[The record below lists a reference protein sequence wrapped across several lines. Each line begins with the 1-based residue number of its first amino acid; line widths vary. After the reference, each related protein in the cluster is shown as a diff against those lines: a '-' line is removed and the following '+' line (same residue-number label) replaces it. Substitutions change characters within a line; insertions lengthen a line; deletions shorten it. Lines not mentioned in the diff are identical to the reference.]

1 MKNNLFISV
10 IAVLFLISCEK
21 ENDNSSLLLGKWN
34 WTYTYGGMAG
44 SEYTPESTGYKV
56 IIEYTSDSLFRRYI
70 NDTLIDECK
79 YQVIDSSLVFDGD
92 RAVIVKYDGL
102 RTQAFVMEGLSK
114 LYLYDV
120 GLHGFE
126 NHFNRIK
133 WKISAPNSVYNQ
145 FQNISKVK

>member
-21 ENDNSSLLLGKWN
+21 ENDHSSLLLGKWN
-34 WTYTYGGMAG
+34 WTYTYGGITC
-44 SEYTPESTGYKV
+44 SEYTPKSTGDKI
-56 IIEYTSDSLFRRYI
+56 IIEYTSDSLFRRYV

-92 RAVIVKYDGL
+92 KAVIIKYDGL
-102 RTQAFVMEGLSK
+102 LTQAFVMKGLGE

-120 GLHGFE
+120 CWDGFE
-126 NHFNRIK
+126 KHYNRIK
-133 WKISAPNSVYNQ
+133 
-145 FQNISKVK
+145 